1 MTEARTTVQRGYIHW
16 CGVTCVNRK
25 DSICIGEIPLHTIDY
40 VVWTKQPA
48 VCYVGFLV

>member
-25 DSICIGEIPLHTIDY
+25 DTICIGLIMACGLSSL
-40 VVWTKQPA
+40 
-48 VCYVGFLV
+48 G